1 MTYTPGIGFGGVL
14 DGDNEGLKEP
24 LLIMIGGAPGT
35 GKSSV
40 ASRLYRRLENS
51 VWLDGD
57 DLWRMNPFRVTEAR
71 KEMVLN
77 NAAFMLDSFIK
88 ESFSYIIFSWVMHEP
103 DIVKRIL
110 ERIPESG
117 YRMLHYTMVCAE
129 TKLLQRISGTNR
141 DPGLCLARL
150 HSARENYPEAIDTD
164 NMSVEDLVQYILRD
178 IQAG

>member
-14 DGDNEGLKEP
+14 DGDNEGIREP
-24 LLIMIGGAPGT
+24 LLILIGGAPGT

-57 DLWRMNPFRVTEAR
+57 DLWMMNPFRVTEAR
-71 KEMVLN
+71 KAMVLN
-77 NAAFMLDSFIK
+77 NAAFVLSSYIS

-103 DIVKRIL
+103 AIVQRLLCKISLRQ
-110 ERIPESG
+110 
-117 YRMLHYTMVCAE
+117 YRMLHYPLCCSEATLM
-129 TKLLQRISGTNR
+129 RHISSTDR

-150 HSARENYPEAIDTD
+150 RSIRENYPDAMDIDA
-164 NMSVEDLVQYILRD
+164 MSVEDVVQRILKD
-178 IQAG
+178 IQAS

>member
-14 DGDNEGLKEP
+14 DGENEGVGEP
-24 LLIMIGGAPGT
+24 LLILIGGAPGT

-57 DLWRMNPFRVTEAR
+57 ELWRMNPFRVTEAR
-71 KEMVLN
+71 RDMVLN
-77 NAAFMLDSFIK
+77 NAAFVLSSFIG

-103 DIVKRIL
+103 AIV
-110 ERIPESG
+110 ESLLDKISNRK
-117 YRMLHYTMVCAE
+117 YRLLHYPLFCSEATLM
-129 TKLLQRISGTNR
+129 KHISTTDR

-150 HSARENYPEAIDTD
+150 RSICDNYPDALDIDA
-164 NMSVEDLVQYILRD
+164 MSIEDVVQRILKD
-178 IQAG
+178 IQAS